1 MNSVGQKD
9 RRQSSRKVCDGCEW
23 AVCKEWAVCQKKDYN
38 LPPIK
43 MTLLSPLGAWC
54 AVVANSSVCSLLFV
68 LVALKDFGD
77 SPFQCTWV
85 SAGAILNLS
94 SRQVFRVLLE
104 SPRAQ
109 WPGSTLAKSPY
120 PSVPTCKTRSMQ
132 LRPSS
137 SSLTTRRT
145 TFPRS
150 GTLLS
155 LIQMNWGHG
164 SRKEAQSRWLWGEI
178 HP

>member
-1 MNSVGQKD
+1 MNSVGQKV

-23 AVCKEWAVCQKKDYN
+23 AVCKKKKDYN

-43 MTLLSPLGAWC
+43 MSLLSPLGACC

-94 SRQVFRVLLE
+94 SRQVFRVPLE

-120 PSVPTCKTRSMQ
+120 PSVPTCKTRSMRWRPYS
-132 LRPSS
+132 RPSS

-164 SRKEAQSRWLWGEI
+164 SWKEAQSRWLWGEI
-178 HP
+178 HL